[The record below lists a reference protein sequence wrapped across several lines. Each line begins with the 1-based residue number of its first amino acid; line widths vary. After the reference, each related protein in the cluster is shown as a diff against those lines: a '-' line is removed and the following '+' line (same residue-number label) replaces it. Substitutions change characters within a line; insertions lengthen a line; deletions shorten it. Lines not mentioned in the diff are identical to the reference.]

1 MSDQVL
7 AADGRVIGARAY
19 KTRARLLDA
28 TNELLEERG
37 ALGLRVVDIT
47 RQIGSSPATFYQ
59 YFQDVEDAILALA
72 EEATAD
78 VSSFAHFFDQP
89 WTAANGMEN
98 ARRFVDAFVEYRN
111 RNTAILRVRDLK
123 AEEGDQRFRAVR
135 LKGYTG
141 LMAEFTSR
149 IDDAKAHGR
158 MSADLDSYAA
168 AAALMAMME
177 RLVAYQNEL
186 GRRGVS
192 GEAIA
197 DTIAVLLYQ
206 TLTGRKA

>member
-1 MSDQVL
+1 VVDDGCRGARSSMTDQVL

-78 VSSFAHFFDQP
+78 VSSFAHFFDSSRWRTCSIGSCP
-89 WTAANGMEN
+89 
-98 ARRFVDAFVEYRN
+98 
-111 RNTAILRVRDLK
+111 LRTLS
-123 AEEGDQRFRAVR
+123 
-135 LKGYTG
+135 
-141 LMAEFTSR
+141 TS
-149 IDDAKAHGR
+149 
-158 MSADLDSYAA
+158 SL
-168 AAALMAMME
+168 E
-177 RLVAYQNEL
+177 RYLAGSDIEWP
-186 GRRGVS
+186 R
-192 GEAIA
+192 
-197 DTIAVLLYQ
+197 
-206 TLTGRKA
+206 